1 MALKANSKISEEE
14 AKKMKD
20 GSLIVIEG
28 QKRILDNILTRKK
41 LKQSYEYEVLWLLSL
56 KTSGYLV
63 TTLSSVVSR
72 RFQIVYTFIIY
83 GLSYWL

>member
-1 MALKANSKISEEE
+1 MALKANSQISEEE

-20 GSLIVIEG
+20 GSLIVRVIEG
-28 QKRILDNILTRKK
+28 QKRILDNILTKKK
-41 LKQSYEYEVLWLLSL
+41 LKQSYEYEVLSHL

-72 RFQIVYTFIIY
+72 SFQIVYTFIIY
-83 GLSYWL
+83 GLSY